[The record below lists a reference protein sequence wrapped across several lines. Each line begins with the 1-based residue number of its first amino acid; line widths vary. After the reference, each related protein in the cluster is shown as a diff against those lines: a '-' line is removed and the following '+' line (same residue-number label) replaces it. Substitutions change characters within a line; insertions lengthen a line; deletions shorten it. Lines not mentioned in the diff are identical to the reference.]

1 MFFGFLSEDER
12 LSSETK
18 FSDETHLLTADQRM
32 APGVVYGVLNRA
44 LYFFYMTRLE
54 MVAIDLVESAMFFHE
69 ALQAVLNVA

>member
-1 MFFGFLSEDER
+1 
-12 LSSETK
+12 
-18 FSDETHLLTADQRM
+18 M